1 MEALLDRLALEQL
14 VADLQDAVRVG
25 LALDQ
30 PSQKFILPLQILSLQ
45 EVNPQDPLWRQA
57 GRAQR

>member
-1 MEALLDRLALEQL
+1 MYHLINFIPLGMEALFNCFAVEQL

-30 PSQKFILPLQILSLQ
+30 PSQKVILPF
-45 EVNPQDPLWRQA
+45 
-57 GRAQR
+57 